1 MHLLDIAI
9 EGKVGENAFDRNE
22 LSMQQNLLIAPLL
35 KAGFNVDDFQK
46 ITGHSKKVAVKASN
60 ISYKNISIKTRRV
73 LVFHYS

>member
-35 KAGFNVDDFQK
+35 QAGFTVEDFQK

-60 ISYKNISIKTRRV
+60 FVLCKSISI
-73 LVFHYS
+73 